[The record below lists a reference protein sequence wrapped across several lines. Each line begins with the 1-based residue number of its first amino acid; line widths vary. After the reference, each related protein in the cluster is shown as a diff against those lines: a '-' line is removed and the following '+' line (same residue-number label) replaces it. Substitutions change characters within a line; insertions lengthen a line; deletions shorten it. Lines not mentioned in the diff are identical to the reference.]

1 LHTPSLKP
9 ETMKKILLP
18 LLLLLYISAVAQHP
32 KSCCSISATEQFAML
47 GSSEEFAALHPDPIP
62 FNFIPAKGTMIT
74 FPTMD
79 GKDANA
85 FEVKSGKPTDNWIIM
100 IHEWWGLNDYIK
112 QEAEKLQREVGNVNI
127 LAIDLYDGKVAT
139 TAADAQKFMGE
150 LKQERAVAIL
160 KGAIADAG
168 QMAQI
173 YTIGWCMGGGWSL
186 QAALL
191 AGKQANG
198 CVMYYGMPEK
208 DVNKL
213 KNLNCDVLGL
223 FAKKDDYITPEIV
236 AQFEKDMKAAGKKII
251 VKEYDA
257 VHAFANPSNPKY
269 DKEAAADAHDLVLD
283 FLKARIK

>member
-1 LHTPSLKP
+1 
-9 ETMKKILLP
+9 MKKLLSAIL
-18 LLLLLYISAVAQHP
+18 IFVTAASSAQTKH
-32 KSCCSISATEQFAML
+32 SCCSMSSTEQFAML
-47 GSSEEFAALHPDPIP
+47 SGDVAFAALHPDPVP
-62 FNFIPAKGTMIT
+62 FNFVPSKGTMIT
-74 FPTMD
+74 YKTPD

-85 FEVKSGKPTDNWIIM
+85 FEVRSGKPTDNWIIM
-100 IHEWWGLNDYIK
+100 IHEWWGLNDYIR

-139 TAADAQKFMGE
+139 TSQDAQRLMGS
-150 LKQERAVAIL
+150 LKEERAVSII

-191 AGKQANG
+191 AGKQAGG

-208 DVNKL
+208 DLAKL
-213 KNLNCDVLGL
+213 RTINCDVLGI
-223 FAKKDDYITPEIV
+223 FANKDDYITPKIV
-236 AQFEKDMKAAGKKII
+236 EQFQKDMQSSARKLI
-251 VKEYDA
+251 VKQYDA

-269 DKEAAADAHDLVLD
+269 DQEAAADAHKLVLE
-283 FLKARIK
+283 FFKERIR